1 MYEKS
6 IFLFHRDLRIE
17 DNIGLIDALNNSKEV
32 IPCFI
37 YDSNLIKK
45 LKEAKF
51 RWNFLNESL
60 LDLDEN
66 FKKKGIR
73 LQIVEGITEKSLEKI
88 VKKHKI
94 ESIFSN
100 TDFSNYSQKRDEKIY
115 QMCKKNKIT
124 FHSSLDFLLH
134 NPHDIKTNE
143 NSPYTI
149 YSFFYKKAKIFPTRN
164 VTKNT
169 KKNYSNEIISNSS
182 IIKPKITDLEIKG
195 GRKEALK
202 ILKNLESFTDYDKVR
217 DFPGLNQTTLLSAHN
232 KFGTI
237 SIRETYA
244 QIKEVLGIN
253 HTIMGE
259 IYWREFFN
267 YILFHF
273 PYVEKK
279 SFKQKFQDIPWKNS
293 EESLK
298 KWKEGQ
304 TGFPIVDAGMRQL
317 NLTGFMHNRVRMIVA
332 SFLTKDLHI
341 DWRLGERYFAEKLI
355 DYDTAVNSGNWQWA
369 ASTGCDAV
377 PYFRIFNPW
386 RQQER
391 FDLNCNYIKKWIPE
405 LEKME
410 PKDIHNLWKNFPLN
424 LKYPKPM
431 VVHKN
436 EAEITKEIFKSQK

>member
-45 LKEAKF
+45 LKDAKF

-60 LDLDEN
+60 LELDEN
-66 FKKKGIR
+66 FKKKGSR
-73 LQIVEGITEKSLEKI
+73 LQIVEGIPEKSLEKI
-88 VKKHKI
+88 IKKHKI

-100 TDFSNYSQKRDEKIY
+100 ADFSNYSQKRDEKIY

-143 NSPYTI
+143 DSPYTI
-149 YSFFYKKAKIFPTRN
+149 YSFFYKKAKMFPTRKI
-164 VTKNT
+164 TKNT
-169 KKNYSNEIISNSS
+169 KKNYSNEVISNSS
-182 IIKPKITDLEIKG
+182 IIKPKIMNSEIKG

-202 ILKNLESFTDYDKVR
+202 ILKNLKNFTDYDKIR
-217 DFPGLNQTTLLSAHN
+217 DFPELNQTTLLSAHN

-237 SIRETYA
+237 SIREIYA
-244 QIKEVLGIN
+244 QIKEILGIN

-298 KWKEGQ
+298 KWKEGK

-369 ASTGCDAV
+369 ASTGCDSV

-405 LEKME
+405 LEKLE
-410 PKDIHNLWKNFPLN
+410 SKEIHNLWKNFPIN

-431 VVHKN
+431 IVHKN

>member
-45 LKEAKF
+45 LKDAKF

-60 LDLDEN
+60 SDLDEN

-143 NSPYTI
+143 DSPYTI

>member
-45 LKEAKF
+45 LKDAKF

-143 NSPYTI
+143 DSPYTI
-149 YSFFYKKAKIFPTRN
+149 YSFFYKKAKIFPTRK

-182 IIKPKITDLEIKG
+182 IIKPKIRNSEIKG

-202 ILKNLESFTDYDKVR
+202 ILKNLENFTDYDKVR

-237 SIRETYA
+237 SIREIYT
-244 QIKEVLGIN
+244 QIKEILGTD
-253 HTIMGE
+253 HTIMRE

-273 PYVEKK
+273 PHVEKK

-298 KWKEGQ
+298 KWKEGK

>member
-45 LKEAKF
+45 LKDAKF

-60 LDLDEN
+60 SDLDEN

-73 LQIVEGITEKSLEKI
+73 LQIVEGIPEKSLEKI
-88 VKKHKI
+88 IKKHEI

-143 NSPYTI
+143 DSPYTI
-149 YSFFYKKAKIFPTRN
+149 YSFFYKKAKIFPTRK

-182 IIKPKITDLEIKG
+182 IIKPKIRNSEIKG

-202 ILKNLESFTDYDKVR
+202 ILKNLENFTDYDKVR

-237 SIRETYA
+237 SIREIYT
-244 QIKEVLGIN
+244 QIKEILGTD
-253 HTIMGE
+253 HTIMRE

-273 PYVEKK
+273 PHVEKK
-279 SFKQKFQDIPWKNS
+279 SFKQNFK
-293 EESLK
+293 
-298 KWKEGQ
+298 
-304 TGFPIVDAGMRQL
+304 
-317 NLTGFMHNRVRMIVA
+317 
-332 SFLTKDLHI
+332 
-341 DWRLGERYFAEKLI
+341 
-355 DYDTAVNSGNWQWA
+355 
-369 ASTGCDAV
+369 
-377 PYFRIFNPW
+377 IFHGKIL
-386 RQQER
+386 RS
-391 FDLNCNYIKKWIPE
+391 
-405 LEKME
+405 
-410 PKDIHNLWKNFPLN
+410 H
-424 LKYPKPM
+424 
-431 VVHKN
+431 
-436 EAEITKEIFKSQK
+436 

>member
-143 NSPYTI
+143 DSPYTI

-182 IIKPKITDLEIKG
+182 IIKPEITDLEIKG

>member
-143 NSPYTI
+143 DSPYTI

>member
-45 LKEAKF
+45 LKDAKF

-73 LQIVEGITEKSLEKI
+73 LQIVEGITEKNLEKI

-143 NSPYTI
+143 DSPYTI

-202 ILKNLESFTDYDKVR
+202 ILKKLESFTDYDKVR

-267 YILFHF
+267 HILFHF

>member
-143 NSPYTI
+143 DSPYTI

-279 SFKQKFQDIPWKNS
+279 SFKKKFQDIPWKNS

>member
-1 MYEKS
+1 MFEKS
-6 IFLFHRDLRIE
+6 IFLFHRDLRLE
-17 DNIGLIDALNNSKEV
+17 DNIGLIEALQNSKEV

-37 YDSNLIKK
+37 YDSKLIKK
-45 LKEAKF
+45 LTDSKF

-60 LDLDEN
+60 VDLDESL
-66 FKKKGIR
+66 KKKGSR
-73 LQIVEGITEKSLEKI
+73 LQVLEGITEKILENIIKKYKI
-88 VKKHKI
+88 NA
-94 ESIFSN
+94 IFSN
-100 TDFSNYSQKRDEKIY
+100 TDFSNYSQNRDEKIY
-115 QMCKKNKIT
+115 QICEKNKIP
-124 FHSSLDFLLH
+124 FHRTLDFLLH
-134 NPHDIKTNE
+134 NPNEIKTNDDT
-143 NSPYTI
+143 PYTI
-149 YSFFYKKAKIFPTRN
+149 YSFFYKKAKIFPTRK
-164 VTKNT
+164 VIKNN
-169 KKNYSNEIISNSS
+169 KKNYSNKNISNRG
-182 IIKPKITDLEIKG
+182 IEKLKITDSEIIG

-202 ILKNLESFTDYDKVR
+202 ILKDLKKFADYDKVR
-217 DFPGLNQTTLLSAHN
+217 DFPSLNQTTLLSAHN

-237 SIRETYA
+237 SIREIHT
-244 QIKEVLGIN
+244 QIKEILGTN

-279 SFKQKFQDIPWKNS
+279 SFREKFQKIPWETS

-298 KWKEGQ
+298 KWQEGK

-317 NLTGFMHNRVRMIVA
+317 NQTGFMHNRVRMIVA

-341 DWRLGERYFAEKLI
+341 DWRCGERYFAKKLI

-369 ASTGCDAV
+369 ASTGCDSV

-391 FDLNCNYIKKWIPE
+391 FDSKCEYIKKWIPE
-405 LEKME
+405 LKNIESKT
-410 PKDIHNLWKNFPLN
+410 IHNLWKKFPEN

-431 VVHKN
+431 IEHKV
-436 EAEITKEIFKSQK
+436 EAEKTKNIFKMQ

>member
-143 NSPYTI
+143 DSPYTI

-341 DWRLGERYFAEKLI
+341 DWRLGERYFAES
-355 DYDTAVNSGNWQWA
+355 N
-369 ASTGCDAV
+369 
-377 PYFRIFNPW
+377 
-386 RQQER
+386 
-391 FDLNCNYIKKWIPE
+391 
-405 LEKME
+405 
-410 PKDIHNLWKNFPLN
+410 
-424 LKYPKPM
+424 
-431 VVHKN
+431 VV
-436 EAEITKEIFKSQK
+436 

>member
-17 DNIGLIDALNNSKEV
+17 DNIGLIDALSNSKEV

-45 LKEAKF
+45 LKDAKF

-143 NSPYTI
+143 DSPYTI

-164 VTKNT
+164 ITKNT

-182 IIKPKITDLEIKG
+182 IIKPKIMDSEIKG

-202 ILKNLESFTDYDKVR
+202 ILKNLKNFTDYDKVR

-293 EESLK
+293 EDSLR

-405 LEKME
+405 LEKIE

>member
-45 LKEAKF
+45 LKDAKF

-60 LDLDEN
+60 SDLDEN

-73 LQIVEGITEKSLEKI
+73 LQIVEGIPEKSLEKI
-88 VKKHKI
+88 IKKHEI

-143 NSPYTI
+143 DSPYTI
-149 YSFFYKKAKIFPTRN
+149 YSFFYKKAKIFPTRK

-182 IIKPKITDLEIKG
+182 IIKPKIRNSEIKG

-202 ILKNLESFTDYDKVR
+202 ILKNLENFTDYDKVR

-237 SIRETYA
+237 SIREIYT
-244 QIKEVLGIN
+244 QIKEILGTD
-253 HTIMGE
+253 HTIMRE

-273 PYVEKK
+273 PHVEKK

-341 DWRLGERYFAEKLI
+341 DWKLGERYFAEKLI

-369 ASTGCDAV
+369 ASTGCDSV

-405 LEKME
+405 LEKIE

>member
-143 NSPYTI
+143 DSPYTI
-149 YSFFYKKAKIFPTRN
+149 YSFFYKKAKIFPTRK

>member
-45 LKEAKF
+45 LKDAKF

-60 LDLDEN
+60 SDLDEN

-73 LQIVEGITEKSLEKI
+73 LQIVEGIPEKSLEKI
-88 VKKHKI
+88 IKKHEI

-143 NSPYTI
+143 DSPYTI
-149 YSFFYKKAKIFPTRN
+149 YSFFYKKAKIFPTRK

-182 IIKPKITDLEIKG
+182 IIKPKIRNSEIKG

-202 ILKNLESFTDYDKVR
+202 ILKNLENFTDYDKVR

-232 KFGTI
+232 KLGTI
-237 SIRETYA
+237 SIREIYT
-244 QIKEVLGIN
+244 QIKEILGTD
-253 HTIMGE
+253 HTIMRE

-273 PYVEKK
+273 PHVEKK

-341 DWRLGERYFAEKLI
+341 DWKLGERYFAEKLI

-369 ASTGCDAV
+369 ASTGCDSV

-405 LEKME
+405 LEKIE

>member
-45 LKEAKF
+45 LKDAKF

-143 NSPYTI
+143 DSPYTI

>member
-182 IIKPKITDLEIKG
+182 IIKPKITDSEIKG

-237 SIRETYA
+237 SIREIYT
-244 QIKEVLGIN
+244 QIKEILGTD
-253 HTIMGE
+253 HTIMRE

>member
-143 NSPYTI
+143 DSPYTI

-424 LKYPKPM
+424 SKYPKPM

>member
-45 LKEAKF
+45 LKDAKF

-60 LDLDEN
+60 SDLDEN

-149 YSFFYKKAKIFPTRN
+149 YSFFYKKAKIFPTRK
-164 VTKNT
+164 VKKNT
-169 KKNYSNEIISNSS
+169 KKNN
-182 IIKPKITDLEIKG
+182 
-195 GRKEALK
+195 
-202 ILKNLESFTDYDKVR
+202 
-217 DFPGLNQTTLLSAHN
+217 
-232 KFGTI
+232 
-237 SIRETYA
+237 
-244 QIKEVLGIN
+244 
-253 HTIMGE
+253 
-259 IYWREFFN
+259 
-267 YILFHF
+267 
-273 PYVEKK
+273 
-279 SFKQKFQDIPWKNS
+279 
-293 EESLK
+293 
-298 KWKEGQ
+298 
-304 TGFPIVDAGMRQL
+304 
-317 NLTGFMHNRVRMIVA
+317 
-332 SFLTKDLHI
+332 
-341 DWRLGERYFAEKLI
+341 
-355 DYDTAVNSGNWQWA
+355 
-369 ASTGCDAV
+369 
-377 PYFRIFNPW
+377 
-386 RQQER
+386 
-391 FDLNCNYIKKWIPE
+391 
-405 LEKME
+405 
-410 PKDIHNLWKNFPLN
+410 
-424 LKYPKPM
+424 
-431 VVHKN
+431 
-436 EAEITKEIFKSQK
+436 